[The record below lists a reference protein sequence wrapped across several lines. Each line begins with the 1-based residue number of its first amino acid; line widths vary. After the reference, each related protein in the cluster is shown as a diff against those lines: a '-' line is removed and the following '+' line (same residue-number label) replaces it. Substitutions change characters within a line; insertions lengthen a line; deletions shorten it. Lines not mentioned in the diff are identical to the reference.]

1 MEITKIRKREDVK
14 NLTDVTKV
22 FYNEELAPHIS
33 QSRALR
39 SVSIIADYEHNAVF
53 LKTEPGFSNQELLE
67 ERPDLFIKAYPVND
81 NDSLDDLTLRVL
93 DNYSYLKK
101 VFYVL
106 TPSSLAKLETAI
118 FFSAIDGQIAYL
130 RSHGGAH
137 IKSSAEISGADLERV
152 ADYFFKYY
160 MFEGKVKLSDLRQIY
175 IELLNGYVF
184 TSTSDSEADDEDDIW
199 NLTEA
204 FKACVLLENK
214 SDCTRE
220 DIKRYIITAARA
232 AMGWY

>member
-1 MEITKIRKREDVK
+1 MECQA
-14 NLTDVTKV
+14 
-22 FYNEELAPHIS
+22 EELASYIP
-33 QSRALR
+33 QNRAFS
-39 SVSIIADYEHNAVF
+39 SVRVIADYEHNAVF
-53 LKTEPGFSNQELLE
+53 LKTEPGFTNQELLKK
-67 ERPDLFIKAYPVND
+67 RPDLFIKAYPVND
-81 NDSLDDLTLRVL
+81 NDSLDDITLRIL
-93 DNYSYLKK
+93 DSYRK
-101 VFYVL
+101 VSDDI
-106 TPSSLAKLETAI
+106 TISTLAKLEAAI
-118 FFSAIDGQIAYL
+118 FYCALNGQIAYL

-160 MFEGKVKLSDLRQIY
+160 MFEGKVMLSDLRYIY

-220 DIKRYIITAARA
+220 DIKRYILTAARA
-232 AMGWY
+232 AMGWYLE